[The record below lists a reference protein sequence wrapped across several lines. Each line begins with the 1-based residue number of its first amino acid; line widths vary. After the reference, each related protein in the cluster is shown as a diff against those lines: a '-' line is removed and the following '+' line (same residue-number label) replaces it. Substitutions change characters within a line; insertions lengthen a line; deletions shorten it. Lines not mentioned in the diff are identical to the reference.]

1 MLYRALFGRERE
13 EQLVEAAHVFPCLRR
28 TVLRQVLRESQ
39 HQRLAVVQH
48 VNLFPLSLSE
58 AVGTPHAP
66 YRYHGAQR
74 EEDDT
79 EQAYLPER

>member
-1 MLYRALFGRERE
+1 MFYRALFGRERE
-13 EQLVEAAHVFPCLRR
+13 EKLVEAAHMLPCLCR
-28 TVLRQVLRESQ
+28 TVLRQVLRECQ

-48 VNLFPLSLSE
+48 IDFLPLLLCE
-58 AVGTPHAP
+58 TVGVPHAP
-66 YRYHGAQR
+66 HRHHGAQR

>member
-1 MLYRALFGRERE
+1 MLYRTFFGRERE

-39 HQRLAVVQH
+39 HQRLAIVQYIDF
-48 VNLFPLSLSE
+48 LPLLLGE

-66 YRYHGAQR
+66 YRYHGTQR
-74 EEDDT
+74 EENDT